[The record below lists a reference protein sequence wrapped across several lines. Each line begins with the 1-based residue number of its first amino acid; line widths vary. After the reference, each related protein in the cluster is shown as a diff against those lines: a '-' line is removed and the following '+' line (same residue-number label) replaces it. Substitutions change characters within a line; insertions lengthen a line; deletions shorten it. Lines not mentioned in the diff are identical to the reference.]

1 MNVLSL
7 CDGMSCG
14 QIALKEL
21 GIPVKHYFASEIDK
35 NAIKVTMD
43 NFPETVQ
50 LGDVTK
56 ITEDVLKTLPKVD
69 LVIFGSPCRSLSKVT
84 IDRKEYNQ
92 GLEGISGLFYDCNNI
107 LMWIK
112 EHNNPDVKFMVE
124 NVDSNKKED
133 INEISQLLGVEP
145 HLIDSALF
153 SAQERKRNY
162 WTNIS
167 FAELPANNSL
177 VLEDILDKNV
187 DEKSFYS
194 QDFNYLGDD
203 KKVCAILNVKTHEM
217 LKRVYNPHYKS
228 PTLTACR
235 GGYQQKKIFID
246 GRVRKLTPNEYRK
259 LQTIPDWYKMDVANS
274 HIYNMC
280 GDGWT
285 IEVIK
290 HIFRGLIN

>member
-21 GIPVKHYFASEIDK
+21 GIPVEYYFASEIDK

-43 NFPETVQ
+43 NFPGTVQ

-56 ITEDVLKTLPKVD
+56 ITENVLKTLPKIH
-69 LVIFGSPCRSLSKVT
+69 LVIFGFPCRSLSKVV

-92 GLEGISGLFYDCNNI
+92 GLKGISGLFYDCNNI

-112 EHNNPDVKFMVE
+112 TYNNSDVKFMVE
-124 NVDSNKKED
+124 NVDSNKTED
-133 INEISQLLGVEP
+133 INEISQLLGAKP

-162 WTNIS
+162 WTNIPIPT
-167 FAELPANNSL
+167 LPNNNPI
-177 VLEDILDKNV
+177 VLENILDKNV
-187 DEKSFYS
+187 DEKFFYS
-194 QDFNYLGDD
+194 QDFDYLGDD
-203 KKVCAILNVKTHEM
+203 KRVCAILNVKTHEM

-235 GGYQQKKIFID
+235 GGYQQKKVYID

-259 LQTIPDWYKMDVANS
+259 LQTIPDWYKMDVTNS

>member
-1 MNVLSL
+1 
-7 CDGMSCG
+7 MSCG
-14 QIALKEL
+14 KIALKEL
-21 GIPVKHYFASEIDK
+21 GIPVEHYFASEIDK

-43 NFPETVQ
+43 NFPETIQ

-56 ITEDVLKTLPKVD
+56 ITEDVLKTLPKID

-92 GLEGISGLFYDCNNI
+92 GLKGISGLFYDCNNI

-124 NVDSNKKED
+124 NVDTNKKED
-133 INEISQLLGVEP
+133 INEISRLLGVEP

-153 SAQERKRNY
+153 SAQERKRR
-162 WTNIS
+162 TNIPVP
-167 FAELPANNSL
+167 ELPKSNSL
-177 VLEDILDKNV
+177 VLKDILDKDV

-235 GGYQQKKIFID
+235 GGYQQKKVFID